1 MGFGVSNIV
10 EKVMNKIDDWT
21 TEWAIIAINTFSSQ
35 QSIVQSGNSFK
46 ESLASHGFFN
56 NYW

>member
-1 MGFGVSNIV
+1 MGFVVSNIV
-10 EKVMNKIDDWT
+10 EKVMNKID
-21 TEWAIIAINTFSSQ
+21 EWAIIAINTFSRE